1 VGRDDD
7 VSSSY
12 PWPDVSVGHWGAPR
26 LPFPVT
32 ATYRPRPD
40 LVRLGGVAHGR
51 VEREVLDADADAPAT
66 LMAKLARLRRWPE
79 RCVAIDPALALDLG
93 AVWARVGAASNAI
106 VAARAGGASAVAV
119 AARPDAASGANAD
132 AGAVPAEAGPAMRG
146 AADGPIPD
154 APASPLER
162 AGDEILARVAGWAF
176 PADPRAP
183 FSLRALRPD
192 AVPVLDWIASR
203 PPAER
208 PLHALA
214 LALQEDLAWME
225 AAPGE
230 PARAR
235 LLHVCFPS
243 GWDPAAKIGRDFAS
257 IHAPVADAE
266 LLQSSALAL
275 SRALTSQGPFVRFV
289 WTVAPDGARPRHPAD
304 APAPAAVDATSP
316 WFRCERQVSL
326 PMPPGAA
333 GDAAAALFLIRL
345 HLAPLADAAHTPER
359 LATLRAALDS
369 MSPATL
375 AYKGLDARLDALRR
389 WLDARAGG

>member
-1 VGRDDD
+1 MGRDDEA
-7 VSSSY
+7 SSSY
-12 PWPDVSVGHWGAPR
+12 PWPDVDVGHWGAPR

-51 VEREVLDADADAPAT
+51 VERDVLDADAAAPAA
-66 LMAKLARLRRWPE
+66 LAAKLARLRRWPE
-79 RCVAIDPALALDLG
+79 RCVAIDPALAADAA
-93 AVWARVGAASNAI
+93 AVWARVGAAANAI
-106 VAARAGGASAVAV
+106 VAARPGGAGA
-119 AARPDAASGANAD
+119 DAAA
-132 AGAVPAEAGPAMRG
+132 
-146 AADGPIPD
+146 ILD

-162 AGDEILARVAGWAF
+162 AGDEIVARVAGWAF

-183 FSLRALRPD
+183 FSPRALRPD
-192 AVPVLDWIASR
+192 AVPVLDWIVSR

-208 PLHALA
+208 PLHTLA

-243 GWDPAAKIGRDFAS
+243 GWDPAAKIGRDFAA
-257 IHAPVADAE
+257 IHAPVAEAE
-266 LLQSSALAL
+266 LLRSSALAL
-275 SRALTSQGPFVRFV
+275 SRALTTQGPFVRFV
-289 WTVAPDGARPRHPAD
+289 WTVAPDGARSRHPAD
-304 APAPAAVDATSP
+304 APACAAAP

-345 HLAPLADAAHTPER
+345 HLAPLADAAHTPGR

-375 AYKGLDARLDALRR
+375 DYKGLAAHLDALRR
-389 WLDARAGG
+389 WLDARAAG

>member
-7 VSSSY
+7 ASSSY
-12 PWPDVSVGHWGAPR
+12 AWPDVDVRHWGAPR

-32 ATYRPRPD
+32 PTYRPRPD
-40 LVRLGGVAHGR
+40 LVRLGGAAHGR
-51 VEREVLDADADAPAT
+51 IEREVLDADSDAPAT
-66 LMAKLARLRRWPE
+66 LAAKLARLRRWPQ
-79 RCVAIDPALALDLG
+79 RCVALDPALAGDPG
-93 AVWARVGAASNAI
+93 AVWARVGAAANAI
-106 VAARAGGASAVAV
+106 VGARAVGA
-119 AARPDAASGANAD
+119 GAD
-132 AGAVPAEAGPAMRG
+132 AGPGGDE
-146 AADGPIPD
+146 
-154 APASPLER
+154 PASPLER

-176 PADPRAP
+176 PADPKAP

-192 AVPVLDWIASR
+192 AIPVLDWIASR

-208 PLHALA
+208 PLHAVA
-214 LALQEDLAWME
+214 RALQEALARLE
-225 AAPGE
+225 AEPGE

-266 LLQSSALAL
+266 LLRSSALAL
-275 SRALTSQGPFVRFV
+275 SRALTTQGPFVRFV
-289 WTVAPDGARPRHPAD
+289 WTVAPDGARSRHPAD
-304 APAPAAVDATSP
+304 TPAPMPVDAGGPTPSEAATPTQGEAASP
-316 WFRCERQVSL
+316 WFRCERQVSV
-326 PMPPGAA
+326 PMPPGPL

-345 HLAPLADAAHTPER
+345 HLAPLAAAAHTPER

-375 AYKGLDARLDALRR
+375 DYKGLAARLEALRR
-389 WLDARAGG
+389 WLDARASG

>member
-7 VSSSY
+7 ASSSY
-12 PWPDVSVGHWGAPR
+12 PWPDVDVRHWGAPR

-32 ATYRPRPD
+32 PTYRPRPD

-51 VEREVLDADADAPAT
+51 VEREVLDADADAPAA
-66 LMAKLARLRRWPE
+66 LAAKLARLRRWPE
-79 RCVAIDPALALDLG
+79 RCVALDPALAADPG
-93 AVWARVGAASNAI
+93 AVWARVGAAANAI
-106 VAARAGGASAVAV
+106 VAARAGGA
-119 AARPDAASGANAD
+119 G
-132 AGAVPAEAGPAMRG
+132 AEAGPG
-146 AADGPIPD
+146 HDQPE
-154 APASPLER
+154 SPLER

-176 PADPRAP
+176 PADPQAS

-192 AVPVLDWIASR
+192 AGPVLDWIASR

-243 GWDPAAKIGRDFAS
+243 GWDPAAKIGRDFAA

-266 LLQSSALAL
+266 LLRSSALAL
-275 SRALTSQGPFVRFV
+275 SRALTTQGPFVRFV
-289 WTVAPDGARPRHPAD
+289 WTVAPDGARSRHPAD
-304 APAPAAVDATSP
+304 APAPMPVDAGGPTPGEAAAPTEGEAASP
-316 WFRCERQVSL
+316 WFRCERQVSF
-326 PMPPGAA
+326 PMPPGPA

-345 HLAPLADAAHTPER
+345 HLAPLAVAAHTPER

-369 MSPATL
+369 MSPGTL
-375 AYKGLDARLDALRR
+375 DYKGLAARLDALRR